1 MGDTAFCSTAGMG
14 CDGGNSAWDWL
25 TEEGVCTGGDYTDIG
40 SGKTCLPYSLAP
52 CAHHVPATIK
62 YPKCPSSEYPSPR
75 CTGKCSEKSYATSK
89 KQDKVK
95 AKRAFSVR
103 GVSNIQKELMTNGP
117 LYVAFTVYADFP
129 TYKSGVYKHT
139 TGSSRTRGMSNGVTM
154 DSSRSR
160 AALTSAASRTMSPAA
175 RSKLHSAAFC
185 LACVHAIALHIFH

>member
-1 MGDTAFCSTAGMG
+1 MG
-14 CDGGNSAWDWL
+14 
-25 TEEGVCTGGDYTDIG
+25 EGVCTGGDYTDIG

-52 CAHHVPATIK
+52 CAHYVPATSK

-75 CTGKCSEKSYATSK
+75 CTGKCSEKSYAKSK
-89 KQDKVK
+89 EQDKVR

-139 TGSSRTRGMSNGVTM
+139 TGSALGGHAVELMGWAPRTARTTGSSRTRGMSNGVTM

-160 AALTSAASRTMSPAA
+160 AALTSAA
-175 RSKLHSAAFC
+175 
-185 LACVHAIALHIFH
+185 